1 MKSFKRSQPI
11 SAIKIP
17 SWDFSVVLNFLLKV
31 DNNSCDLKTL
41 TMKTVFLLALASG
54 DRKSALAALSRSKI
68 SVLSDMVV
76 VLYVDRYVP
85 KSYFVKRNTT
95 KIRELR
101 LPFISETSRGGVS
114 GDRGLNI

>member
-1 MKSFKRSQPI
+1 MR
-11 SAIKIP
+11 IP
-17 SWDFSVVLNFLLKV
+17 AWDFSVVLNYLLKV
-31 DNNSCDLKTL
+31 NNNSCDLKTL

-68 SVLSDMVV
+68 RILADMIVV
-76 VLYVDRYVP
+76 PYVDRYVP

-101 LPFISETSRGGVS
+101 LPFIADSSRGGRARRPRS
-114 GDRGLNI
+114 